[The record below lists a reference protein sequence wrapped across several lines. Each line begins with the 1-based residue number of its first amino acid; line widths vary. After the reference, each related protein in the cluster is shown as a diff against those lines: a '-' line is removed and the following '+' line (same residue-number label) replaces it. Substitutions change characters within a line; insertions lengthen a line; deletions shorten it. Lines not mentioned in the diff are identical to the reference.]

1 MTQTFDP
8 KTDTPERE
16 PEQSNGSSHVEDLD
30 TISEWDDIELKSRS
44 PQGLLSGG
52 RGVLLGIGV
61 GMAIAVVGGRV
72 MSNAPDRAVA
82 EPAPA
87 SVEVA
92 AAPALTVSVD
102 TARLNAIPQTL
113 NITGTVQAVDLLQVA
128 PQASGL
134 LVQDVLV
141 RGGDR
146 VSRGQVLAIL
156 DDSVLQAQIAQAE
169 AQLESARAR
178 VAQRQA
184 ELAQD
189 EAQKVEADGQLSRY
203 ETLAAEGAISQEEL
217 SSRQTAAVTA
227 REAIAVARAN
237 ISSAEAEV
245 RSQEA
250 NIARLKTQTR
260 QTRVIAPASGTIA
273 DKLVRVGDVS
283 SGSQPMFSLIRD
295 DLLEL
300 QAEIPQ
306 AQLADVDIGAPV
318 RIASSTDRRIQFD
331 GRIRDIDPVVDARS
345 RIATV
350 NVDLP
355 RSGLLRPG
363 MFLEGEVTVAIANGL
378 TVPAKAVLPR
388 GEGEFQVYR
397 LTAQNLVEARPVRV
411 GARLPGDLNGLAT
424 ERVQI
429 VSGLESGDRVVISG
443 ASYLNDGDLVEV
455 APAL

>member
-8 KTDTPERE
+8 KTETPDD
-16 PEQSNGSSHVEDLD
+16 EQPNGTSPQVEDLD
-30 TISEWDDIELKSRS
+30 AISEWDDIELKARSRK
-44 PQGLLSGG
+44 GLLSGS
-52 RGVLLGIGV
+52 RGLFLGIGV

-72 MSNAPDRAVA
+72 MSNAPERAEA

-87 SVEVA
+87 PVEVA
-92 AAPALTVSVD
+92 AAPALTVSLG

-113 NITGTVQAVDLLQVA
+113 KITGTVQAVDLLQVA
-128 PQASGL
+128 PQAAGL

-141 RGGDR
+141 RTGDR

-189 EAQKVEADGQLSRY
+189 EAQKAEADGQLKRY
-203 ETLAAEGAISQEEL
+203 EALAAEGAISQEEL
-217 SSRQTAAVTA
+217 SSRKTAAVTA

-245 RSQEA
+245 RSQAA

-260 QTRVIAPASGTIA
+260 QTRVLSPSSGTIA
-273 DKLVRVGDVS
+273 EKLVRVGDVS

-300 QAEIPQ
+300 QA
-306 AQLADVDIGAPV
+306 
-318 RIASSTDRRIQFD
+318 
-331 GRIRDIDPVVDARS
+331 
-345 RIATV
+345 
-350 NVDLP
+350 
-355 RSGLLRPG
+355 
-363 MFLEGEVTVAIANGL
+363 
-378 TVPAKAVLPR
+378 
-388 GEGEFQVYR
+388 
-397 LTAQNLVEARPVRV
+397 
-411 GARLPGDLNGLAT
+411 
-424 ERVQI
+424 
-429 VSGLESGDRVVISG
+429 
-443 ASYLNDGDLVEV
+443 
-455 APAL
+455 